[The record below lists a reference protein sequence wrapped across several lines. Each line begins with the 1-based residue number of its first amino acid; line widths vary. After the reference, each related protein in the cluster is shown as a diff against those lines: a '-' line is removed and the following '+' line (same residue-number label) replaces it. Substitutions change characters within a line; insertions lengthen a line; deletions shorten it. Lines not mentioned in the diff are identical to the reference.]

1 MVTGSAREWVR
12 RLQPYRLPSD
22 GRSAFETVLT
32 FGLLVSF
39 WALMWAALSYS
50 IILTLVLSIPA
61 ALLMVRLFII
71 QHDCGHGSMF
81 STAKWNDRVG
91 RVLGVITLTPYDYWR
106 RSHAIHHAGSG
117 NLDRRGIGDIDT
129 LTVEEYLALS
139 SVGRW
144 KYRLYRHPLVM
155 FGLGP
160 AFIFM
165 LQHRL
170 PVTALKDGIMSWKS
184 VMVTNLA
191 ILVMWVALGML
202 VGFKAFLIIHLPIML
217 IGASIGVWMFYVQ
230 HQFDPTHWDHAPEWE
245 REYAALHG
253 SSFYDLP
260 KPLMWATG
268 NIGIHHVHHLS
279 SRIPF
284 YRLPQVLKD
293 FPELAEIGRL
303 TFWQSL
309 RCVPLALW
317 DEERRRLVPFR
328 SVQGR
333 TSSVAA
339 AA

>member
-1 MVTGSAREWVR
+1 MTAVTARCSR
-12 RLQPYRLPSD
+12 
-22 GRSAFETVLT
+22 
-32 FGLLVSF
+32 
-39 WALMWAALSYS
+39 
-50 IILTLVLSIPA
+50 
-61 ALLMVRLFII
+61 
-71 QHDCGHGSMF
+71 
-81 STAKWNDRVG
+81 TAKWNDRVG

-117 NLDRRGIGDIDT
+117 NLERRGIGDIDT
-129 LTVEEYLALS
+129 LTVQEYLALS
-139 SVGRW
+139 NAGRW

-170 PVTALKDGIMSWKS
+170 PVTALKDGIMSWNS

-191 ILVMWVALGML
+191 IVVMWVALGLL

-260 KPLMWATG
+260 KPLMWMTG

-284 YRLPQVLKD
+284 YRLPQVLRD

-303 TFWQSL
+303 TIWQSF

-317 DEERRRLVPFR
+317 DEDRRRLVSFR
-328 SVQGR
+328 MLR
-333 TSSVAA
+333 ERMSSPAA
-339 AA
+339 AAA

>member
-1 MVTGSAREWVR
+1 METGTAREWVR

-22 GRSAFETVLT
+22 KRSAFETILT
-32 FGLLVSF
+32 LGLLVCF
-39 WALMWAALSYS
+39 WVLMWFALSYS
-50 IILTLVLSIPA
+50 AVVTLLLSIPA
-61 ALLMVRLFII
+61 AFLLVRLFII

-81 STAKWNDRVG
+81 STSKWNDRVG
-91 RVLGVITLTPYDYWR
+91 RILGVLTLTPYDYWR

-117 NLDRRGIGDIDT
+117 NLERRGIGDIDT

-139 SVGRW
+139 PVGRW

-170 PVTALKDGIMSWKS
+170 PVSALKDGIMSWRS

-191 ILVMWVALGML
+191 ILVMWLGLGLL

-230 HQFDPTHWDHAPEWE
+230 HQFDPTHWSHSPEWE

-260 KPLMWATG
+260 KPLMWVTG

-293 FPELAEIGRL
+293 FPELAQIGRL
-303 TFWQSL
+303 TFRQSL

-317 DEERRRLVPFR
+317 DEELRRMVSFGAVRRRF
-328 SVQGR
+328 
-333 TSSVAA
+333 AA
-339 AA
+339 A

>member
-1 MVTGSAREWVR
+1 M
-12 RLQPYRLPSD
+12 LF
-22 GRSAFETVLT
+22 RS
-32 FGLLVSF
+32 
-39 WALMWAALSYS
+39 LMWFALSYS

-61 ALLMVRLFII
+61 ALMMVRLFII
-71 QHDCGHGSMF
+71 QHDCGHQSMF
-81 STAKWNDRVG
+81 TTSKWNDRVG

-117 NLDRRGIGDIDT
+117 NLDRRGVGDIDT

-139 SVGRW
+139 RIGRL
-144 KYRLYRHPLVM
+144 KYRLYRHPVVM
-155 FGLGP
+155 FGIGP

-170 PVTALKDGIMSWKS
+170 PVAALKDGVMSWTS
-184 VMVTNLA
+184 VMITNLA
-191 ILVMWVALGML
+191 IAAMWISLGLL
-202 VGFKAFLIIHLPIML
+202 VGFNVFLIIHLPIML
-217 IGASIGVWMFYVQ
+217 IGASVGVWMFYVQ
-230 HQFDPTHWDHAPEWE
+230 HQFNPTHWDHAPHWE
-245 REYAALHG
+245 REHSALHG

-260 KPLMWATG
+260 KPLMWVTG

-293 FPELAEIGRL
+293 FPELGQLGRL
-303 TFWQSL
+303 TLWESFK
-309 RCVPLALW
+309 CVPLALW

-328 SVQGR
+328 SLRGR
-333 TSSVAA
+333 TSAVAA